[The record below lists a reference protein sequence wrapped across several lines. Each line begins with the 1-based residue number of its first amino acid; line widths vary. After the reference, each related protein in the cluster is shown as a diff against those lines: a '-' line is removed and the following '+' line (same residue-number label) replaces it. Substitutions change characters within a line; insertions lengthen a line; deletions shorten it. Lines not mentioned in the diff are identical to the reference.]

1 MDRSNP
7 IKKKTEA
14 GARASST
21 ASHGV
26 RAGEDRVHRS
36 SVARG
41 THEFQIAGYSA
52 RRRFAR
58 VSDSSVNDADPLI
71 KSGAFQVGG
80 YTWDLAC
87 TFYDNG
93 YGHLKSITLE
103 LLGTDIAEDVVA
115 TASLRIDDPLDRL
128 TAAVWRS
135 DAANTFSKKVNSR
148 CWKLPLP
155 DAFCG
160 YEDCYVS
167 TDDRLTIL
175 CTVEVLKED
184 ASATAAE
191 PTKSFVSAVPPPTI
205 ARDIHKL
212 LLLLKKNPE
221 SSDVT
226 FVVEDTEI
234 LAHRLVLAMRSPVFA
249 AELLGHMRESTTRR
263 VQIHDMS
270 ASTFKAMLR
279 FIYSDEFPVK
289 PNNVVHVE
297 SRSRRSLKEE
307 PTPRSRES
315 MARDLLVAADRYDL
329 ERLRLMCESIL
340 VESIDIT
347 TVMPTLQLVRGRQ
360 SCLQLEDSC
369 IEYIAADPDVY
380 AAVRA
385 TEEYKELKETCS
397 CLVIEINERVATHN
411 MARHTSSP
419 SPSSS
424 SRQPPEK
431 SMSMFNSSQV
441 VRGTHEF
448 RIPNFSYVQRS
459 HGPGQ
464 FIASS
469 IFKVGGYDWKIIVYP
484 SGHLKEGPDLQNP
497 EEYIFVYLHLE
508 TDPGTAGVKVSK
520 RFRIDE
526 PSGKFPPIIRRTDF
540 SFTNARKTWG
550 FPDFITVKSAKSRYM
565 RHDGSLTIHCD
576 IDMTKEAYT
585 TSTTTSARPII
596 AVPPSNIA
604 SHLEQLMVTE
614 QGSDLTFLVEE
625 SEIHA
630 HRLIIAVRSPFL
642 LEGVEPSTTLVRIDD
657 MKATVLKA
665 VIHFVYTDELPPVD
679 DAVVAGE
686 ILAAACRFDM
696 KRMKALCRNLV
707 AQLVTTD
714 NALSTLE
721 LAWRH
726 QWKDL
731 KLYCTEF
738 ISLAMK

>member
-1 MDRSNP
+1 M
-7 IKKKTEA
+7 
-14 GARASST
+14 ASAPEKT
-21 ASHGV
+21 ASI
-26 RAGEDRVHRS
+26 HRS

-87 TFYDNG
+87 TFYNNG

-115 TASLRIDDPLDRL
+115 TASLRIDDPLDGKA
-128 TAAVWRS
+128 TPPTS
-135 DAANTFSKKVNSR
+135 SPGN
-148 CWKLPLP
+148 
-155 DAFCG
+155 
-160 YEDCYVS
+160 

-175 CTVEVLKED
+175 CTVEVLKEE

-205 ARDIHKL
+205 AGDIHKL
-212 LLLLKKNPE
+212 LLLLEKNPE

-289 PNNVVHVE
+289 PNDVVHVE

-307 PTPRSRES
+307 PAPRSRES

-397 CLVIEINERVATHN
+397 SLVIEVNERVATHN
-411 MARHTSSP
+411 MARHTSSS

-424 SRQPPEK
+424 SHQPPEK
-431 SMSMFNSSQV
+431 SMSIFNSSQV

-448 RIPNFSYVQRS
+448 RIPNFSSVQRS

-464 FIASS
+464 VITSN
-469 IFKVGGYDWKIIVYP
+469 IFKVGGGIHDQ
-484 SGHLKEGPDLQNP
+484 HNHQCQTHN
-497 EEYIFVYLHLE
+497 
-508 TDPGTAGVKVSK
+508 
-520 RFRIDE
+520 
-526 PSGKFPPIIRRTDF
+526 
-540 SFTNARKTWG
+540 
-550 FPDFITVKSAKSRYM
+550 SRA
-565 RHDGSLTIHCD
+565 T
-576 IDMTKEAYT
+576 
-585 TSTTTSARPII
+585 
-596 AVPPSNIA
+596 PSNIA
-604 SHLEQLMVTE
+604 PHLEQLMVTE

-630 HRLIIAVRSPFL
+630 HRLIIAVRSPL
-642 LEGVEPSTTLVRIDD
+642 LLQGAEPSTALVRIDD
-657 MKATVLKA
+657 MKAAVLKA

-686 ILAAACRFDM
+686 MLAAACRFGM
-696 KRMKALCRNLV
+696 KRMEALCRNLV

-714 NALSTLE
+714 NALSMLE

-726 QWKDL
+726 QCKEL

>member
-1 MDRSNP
+1 M
-7 IKKKTEA
+7 
-14 GARASST
+14 
-21 ASHGV
+21 
-26 RAGEDRVHRS
+26 
-36 SVARG
+36 
-41 THEFQIAGYSA
+41 
-52 RRRFAR
+52 
-58 VSDSSVNDADPLI
+58 
-71 KSGAFQVGG
+71 
-80 YTWDLAC
+80 
-87 TFYDNG
+87 
-93 YGHLKSITLE
+93 
-103 LLGTDIAEDVVA
+103 
-115 TASLRIDDPLDRL
+115 
-128 TAAVWRS
+128 
-135 DAANTFSKKVNSR
+135 

-167 TDDRLTIL
+167 ADDRLTIL
-175 CTVEVLKED
+175 CTVEVLKEE

-205 ARDIHKL
+205 AGDIHKL
-212 LLLLKKNPE
+212 LLLLEKNPE

-297 SRSRRSLKEE
+297 SRSWRSLKEE
-307 PTPRSRES
+307 PTPMSRQS

-397 CLVIEINERVATHN
+397 SLVIEVNERVATHN

-448 RIPNFSYVQRS
+448 RIPNFSSVQRS

-464 FIASS
+464 VITSNIFKRRLLPAAATCCSRRHLPLAPPSSRRATLLPFPTSGPWPSSRPRPPPIPILRSLASS
-469 IFKVGGYDWKIIVYP
+469 SRPHPPPRPGHPPVAGLLVAPPTSSSTPPRSTRPACRWVHLVGPGGTDKPRVALGVWARQGNPRVALGV
-484 SGHLKEGPDLQNP
+484 SGDLDNRA
-497 EEYIFVYLHLE
+497 
-508 TDPGTAGVKVSK
+508 PGRPRTRARV
-520 RFRIDE
+520 FLLALA
-526 PSGKFPPIIRRTDF
+526 FPPPARFSPLAPPPPPAAATCCSRCHLPLAPPSSRRATLLP
-540 SFTNARKTWG
+540 
-550 FPDFITVKSAKSRYM
+550 FPTSGPWPSSPSPPSSHPHPPVAGLLVAPSPLLLAPAILPSPASSSR
-565 RHDGSLTIHCD
+565 
-576 IDMTKEAYT
+576 
-585 TSTTTSARPII
+585 RPPPPQHPR
-596 AVPPSNIA
+596 AVPGRPADGYAVTA
-604 SHLEQLMVTE
+604 S
-614 QGSDLTFLVEE
+614 S
-625 SEIHA
+625 
-630 HRLIIAVRSPFL
+630 
-642 LEGVEPSTTLVRIDD
+642 
-657 MKATVLKA
+657 
-665 VIHFVYTDELPPVD
+665 
-679 DAVVAGE
+679 
-686 ILAAACRFDM
+686 
-696 KRMKALCRNLV
+696 
-707 AQLVTTD
+707 
-714 NALSTLE
+714 
-721 LAWRH
+721 
-726 QWKDL
+726 
-731 KLYCTEF
+731 
-738 ISLAMK
+738 